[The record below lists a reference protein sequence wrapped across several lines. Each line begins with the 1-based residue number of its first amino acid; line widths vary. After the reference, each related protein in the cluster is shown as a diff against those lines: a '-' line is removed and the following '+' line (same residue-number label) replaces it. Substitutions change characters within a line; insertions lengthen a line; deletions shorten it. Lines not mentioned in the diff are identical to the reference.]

1 MSRILFSARLSLSL
15 TSRNNYNTKT
25 CKIEMHAVSG
35 FIYLRLIDA
44 YHTSFYHLLPSFQA
58 IQPVLDNAKV
68 GSMSI
73 CKCQ

>member
-1 MSRILFSARLSLSL
+1 MSRILFSAKLSLSL

-25 CKIEMHAVSG
+25 CKIECILYLG
-35 FIYLRLIDA
+35 LLYLRLIDA

-58 IQPVLDNAKV
+58 IQPVLDNVKV
-68 GSMSI
+68 GSASI